1 MKILCFHP
9 ALAPYRLDFFNQLA
23 DKAELKILFLQDN
36 LFSQKFDQAALKRK
50 LKCSCGS
57 LTRGFDIRNRCIRF
71 GVRHA
76 VREMAPDVVLAY
88 EASPVTLAL
97 IMFRKLHLIK
107 ADIWTFMDDSPDQ
120 VRSRTGLR
128 RIIRDWVVNNA
139 NRILVPS
146 DQAAAAY
153 PYSKLPCS
161 SLPNS
166 STFPLFRFSVVPI
179 IHDTE
184 TIRVNA
190 DKVYEMGRGWRR
202 ANVPHGWNKV
212 LLFVGR
218 LAAIKNIPWLIDRM
232 SELPVDV
239 GLVLVGDGDEE
250 DVLKERVASV
260 GLSSRVLFA
269 GRKEGEELYAMM
281 TMADVLVLCSHSETF
296 GAVVAEALQ
305 WGTPCVV
312 AQHLGASVLITDG
325 VNGNVFLRDDVASFK
340 KAVVGLPRRKSE
352 SMLPVDLK
360 AAVNILVSGG
370 DEK

>member
-9 ALAPYRLDFFNQLA
+9 ALAPYRVDFFNLLA
-23 DKAELKILFLQDN
+23 DKVELKILFLQDN

-50 LKCSCGS
+50 LKCSYGS

-71 GVRHA
+71 GVLQA
-76 VREMAPDVVLAY
+76 VRAISPDVVLAY

-97 IMFRKLHLIK
+97 IMFRKFHLMK
-107 ADIWTFMDDSPDQ
+107 ANIWTFMDDSPDQ

-128 RIIRDWVVNNA
+128 RIIRDWVVNNT

-146 DQAAAAY
+146 AQAAAAY

-166 STFPLFRFSVVPI
+166 STFPLSRFSVVPI

-184 TIRVNA
+184 AIRVNA
-190 DKVYEMGRGWRR
+190 DKVFEMGREWRR
-202 ANVPHGWNKV
+202 TNVPHGWNKV

-218 LAAIKNIPWLIDRM
+218 FAAIKNIPWLIDRM

-239 GLVLVGDGDEE
+239 GLVLVGDGGEK

-260 GLSSRVLFA
+260 GLASRVLFA
-269 GRKEGEELYAMM
+269 GRKEGDELYAMM
-281 TMADVLVLCSHSETF
+281 SMADGLVLCSHSEPF

-305 WGTPCVV
+305 WGAPCVV
-312 AQHLGASVLITDG
+312 SDNCGAAVLIENG
-325 VNGNVFLRDDVASFK
+325 VNGWVFPYGDR
-340 KAVVGLPRRKSE
+340 KAFIKVIDNLPRKTGE
-352 SMLPVDLK
+352 SLLAESLK
-360 AAVNILVSGG
+360 DAVSSLF
-370 DEK
+370 K